1 MLSSAAAAG
10 SAVSAALE
18 HDNNTNNGSPLSNAH
33 HRRQVQNTHHKRS
46 PAAPDARRFLVA
58 READVG
64 GSPRSTSGLTKDG
77 VEDVVVVSL
86 DDNGEAD
93 GHARDLREF
102 DATDVDEGVRLDL
115 EGDGPNP
122 MDVEWDDGISE
133 VSSSSSPMTHTEALL
148 TQIAAVTE
156 GMHRWRARVFF
167 VVNSGNLLPLESLDV
182 HLAHAAL
189 ESLRP
194 AVRAHLAALGCNDAK
209 ATVRLLLASKLL
221 NWLFTAAIILSIAV
235 LCTSSQS
242 GLPTDTL
249 VALLCMDLLCTG
261 LFSVEIVLNAASL
274 KRSPRRRVFG
284 FVRSW
289 VERLAL
295 DALIGRR
302 VMRWL
307 RRRARAEADNRLQ
320 DASKSRNVK
329 SLEDG
334 LISWHWVLLDIVA
347 VFPSYVELVAL
358 AYEVSTLGGGFVGL
372 ARRMYDWTGLTSE
385 LRAFR
390 ILRILRLIK
399 IVQKSEKLRFMIKA
413 IANSTDGIWLLLYMI
428 VLVVIFFSSVLFFV
442 EQSGEYIVDG
452 VWYYNDGTVSP
463 FQSIISTGYGDV
475 VPRTA
480 GGKIVMSA
488 VMIIAVFVIAFP
500 LSMITLQY
508 GHVISMFM
516 TRKLA
521 HERAT
526 QLARSRAASA
536 AAPESPM
543 MNDLDH
549 KAATKSSAAAVA
561 ALSRWRDLVVSR
573 IGGSVGPE
581 VDGSADPSATGGAD
595 VNMQLGPV
603 GLQMLDGGNAADSM
617 QEISRD
623 GAANVPGDDSDGG
636 NGGRRDR
643 LMALGISI
651 SGETLTSL
659 GSDSAGL
666 LGGSAA
672 AVSVRWAGQPVN
684 NADDDEIV
692 AVGGDGETGT
702 SSSEAAAAPR
712 SPGRSGEHPR
722 GAVPRSVTSGR
733 TARAAGARAASQGTL
748 TASTFV
754 HAPHGVTMLEPQG
767 GGGSGSRQHAL
778 SRVRGASSGG
788 GGGGSSGRGVQGIRE
803 VERGVQERLGGSSG
817 ADPDGAFPSR
827 VVLRVAEWGLEYDA
841 GRREDVLRMRVECR
855 DAEAY
860 RRLMRALAELE

>member
-18 HDNNTNNGSPLSNAH
+18 RDNNTTNGIPAFTAH
-33 HRRQVQNTHHKRS
+33 HRRQVQSTHHKRS
-46 PAAPDARRFLVA
+46 PAASDARRFLVA
-58 READVG
+58 RDANVG
-64 GSPRSTSGLTKDG
+64 SSPLSTGGITKDG
-77 VEDVVVVSL
+77 VDDVVVSL
-86 DDNGEAD
+86 DDIGETD
-93 GHARDLREF
+93 GYTRDRREF
-102 DATDVDEGVRLDL
+102 DAADVDGGVRLDM
-115 EGDGPNP
+115 EGDGP
-122 MDVEWDDGISE
+122 MDAEWDDGISE
-133 VSSSSSPMTHTEALL
+133 GSSSSSPMTHTEALL
-148 TQIAAVTE
+148 AQIAAVTE
-156 GMHRWRARVFF
+156 GMHQWRARVFF

-182 HLAHAAL
+182 HLARAAL

-194 AVRAHLAALGCNDAK
+194 AVRAHLAALGCTDAK

-242 GLPTDTL
+242 GQPSNTL

-358 AYEVSTLGGGFVGL
+358 AFEVLTLGGGFVGL

-452 VWYYNDGTVSP
+452 VWYYNDGTLSP

-488 VMIIAVFVIAFP
+488 VM
-500 LSMITLQY
+500 
-508 GHVISMFM
+508 
-516 TRKLA
+516 KLA

-526 QLARSRAASA
+526 QLARSRAAAA

-543 MNDLDH
+543 INDSGH
-549 KAATKSSAAAVA
+549 KTATKSSAVAVA
-561 ALSRWRDLVVSR
+561 ALARWRDLVVSR
-573 IGGSVGPE
+573 IGGSVGPDI
-581 VDGSADPSATGGAD
+581 DGSADPSATSAAD
-595 VNMQLGPV
+595 VNAQLGSA
-603 GLQMLDGGNAADSM
+603 GLRLLHSGDAADRM
-617 QEISRD
+617 QESPAYD
-623 GAANVPGDDSDGG
+623 AVKAPGDDSDGSD
-636 NGGRRDR
+636 GGRRDR
-643 LMALGISI
+643 LIALGISI

-659 GSDSAGL
+659 DCDNAGPPCDSAP
-666 LGGSAA
+666 
-672 AVSVRWAGQPVN
+672 AVSVRWAGQLVE

-692 AVGGDGETGT
+692 AVGGGENGPP
-702 SSSEAAAAPR
+702 SSEVAPPR
-712 SPGRSGEHPR
+712 SPGHGGEHPR
-722 GAVPRSVTSGR
+722 GAVPWSVTSGR
-733 TARAAGARAASQGTL
+733 TARAAGARAAPQGMV

-767 GGGSGSRQHAL
+767 GGGGGGSRQHGP
-778 SRVRGASSGG
+778 SRVRRASSGG

-817 ADPDGAFPSR
+817 ADPDSAFPNR

-860 RRLMRALAELE
+860 RRLMRTLAELG